1 MNKSILLV
9 NTSRYAFDL
18 GSAIPGE
25 HTLVQVTTPAEA
37 ATVLNQQEA
46 WCVILATY
54 PFPAPDE
61 LALHKLTANQS
72 EAVPLLIAA
81 EEDIAEALAWANAN
95 SFFRVI
101 PLNTTPE
108 TWQTILAD
116 AVIQYQL
123 KQAERLHQQ
132 KIAVLSITDTLTGC
146 FTRAYIQ
153 EHLGKELKRS
163 ARFAHH
169 LSVILCDID
178 ALRDIND
185 TFGYQAG
192 DALLLGFTRTVMRTI
207 RHDIDTITRW
217 GEDEFLIVLPETT
230 IRGAGRV
237 ATRLQELF
245 AACQCTLEPGHSISG
260 SASFGVTSFSPEIPN
275 RNAEPEQLILIA
287 SRCLIQAKAAGGNQ
301 ILCCP

>member
-9 NTSRYAFDL
+9 NPSQHAFDL
-18 GSAIPGE
+18 ASAIPSE
-25 HTLVQVTTPAEA
+25 HTLIPVTTPAEA
-37 ATVLNQQEA
+37 VTALNQPEA
-46 WCVILATY
+46 WRVILATY
-54 PFPAPDE
+54 PFSTPDE
-61 LALHKLTANQS
+61 LALPRLMTNQS
-72 EAVPLLIAA
+72 EAIPLLLAA
-81 EEDIAEALAWANAN
+81 DDNLTEALAWANAN

-101 PLNTTPE
+101 PLGTPPE
-108 TWQTILAD
+108 TLKIILAD
-116 AVIQYQL
+116 AVTQYQL
-123 KQAERLHQQ
+123 KQAERLDRQT
-132 KIAVLSITDTLTGC
+132 IAVLSITDPLTGC

-163 ARFAHH
+163 TRFTHH

-207 RHDIDTITRW
+207 RHDIDTIARW

-237 ATRLQELF
+237 ATRLQEQF

-260 SASFGVTSFSPEIPN
+260 SASFGVASFSPEIPN
-275 RNAEPEQLILIA
+275 RNADPEQLILIA